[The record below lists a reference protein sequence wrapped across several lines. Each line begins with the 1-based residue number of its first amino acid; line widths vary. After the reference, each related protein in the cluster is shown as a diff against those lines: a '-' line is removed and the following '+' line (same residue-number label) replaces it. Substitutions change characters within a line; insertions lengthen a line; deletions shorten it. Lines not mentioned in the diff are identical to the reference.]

1 MMTNMI
7 PDLFNSDWANALG
20 WTLLHSIWQSTLI
33 LLVVMASL
41 RFIPVGLSRVRY
53 AVACSGFFL
62 MVLGSLTTFIFLFT
76 QSHSPGAL
84 SAAGH
89 PQYHFSQQHHGGAFA
104 VERLFSLLIQVIQQ
118 NMPLIVTAWI
128 IGLFLFV
135 GRLLGGVFYT
145 YKLTSSAEPLQNEW
159 RDYIATISGRLGIQ
173 KLITL
178 AQSRTITSPIVIGYF
193 KPVILIPVGMLSGL
207 TTEQLETIF
216 LHELAHIKRHDY
228 LVNFIQSVVET
239 VFFFNPVVWTLS
251 ELIRR
256 EREFCCDD
264 LVVMRHGHPGAYARA
279 LVQLEEARLSKHV
292 FALSLAEDKNQL
304 LNRIRRIME
313 KSVKSYSGKSRF
325 LVPALLLAVGLLS
338 VSWLSIHQEE
348 GIQQDTSS
356 AAQQD
361 TVKPRNKKGS
371 AVYTRKSIIT
381 TDKNGQPHEE
391 VVEDFEG
398 DESLRPLMQNG
409 LPGFSHIMPP
419 GFQAPFPDPYL
430 NSSPDSVPFR
440 GFNPGDQ
447 KEWEEM
453 SRAFED
459 NFGKQFEQFYSWQD
473 MDPSAFFKDFE
484 ERFNFPAPLEGFGF
498 GGDSLRGFNGFPNE
512 EDFKDLTDQM
522 DPLKDLRM
530 EHLPGPDADFRE
542 HNFQMYEKA
551 LHDQLVR
558 DGYLSQKEMI
568 RSMEWSDSTFKVNGK
583 EIKEGDR
590 KKYQDLHDQYMGR
603 GRLSGRME

>member
-20 WTLLHSIWQSTLI
+20 WTLLHSIWQSLLI
-33 LLVVMASL
+33 LLIVMACL

-53 AVACSGFFL
+53 ALVCSGFFL
-62 MVLGSLTTFIFLFT
+62 MVLGSLITFIYLFT
-76 QSHSPGAL
+76 QSHSAGAL
-84 SAAGH
+84 SSAGH
-89 PQYHFSQQHHGGAFA
+89 PQYYFSQQHGAGAFA
-104 VERLFSLLIQVIQQ
+104 IERLFSLLVQLIQQ

-128 IGLFLFV
+128 AGLILFV
-135 GRLLGGVFYT
+135 ARLLSGVFYT
-145 YKLTSSAEPLQNEW
+145 YRLTSSAEPLQNEW
-159 RDYIATISGRLGIQ
+159 RDYITTISARLGIR

-178 AQSRTITSPIVIGYF
+178 AQSRAITSPIVIGYF

-264 LVVMRHGHPGAYARA
+264 LVVQRHGHPGAYARA

-292 FALSLAEDKNQL
+292 FALSLAEDRNQL

-325 LVPALLLAVGLLS
+325 LVPAVLLAVGLLS
-338 VSWLSIHQEE
+338 VSWLSIHQEN
-348 GIQQDTSS
+348 GFQQDTSP
-356 AAQQD
+356 AVQQD
-361 TVKPRNKKGS
+361 TVKPKNKKGS

-419 GFQAPFPDPYL
+419 GFQPPFPDPHL
-430 NSSPDSVPFR
+430 NPATDSIPFP
-440 GFNPGDQ
+440 GFDFKDQ

-473 MDPSAFFKDFE
+473 VDPSTFLKEFE
-484 ERFNFPAPLEGFGF
+484 ERFDLPAPFEEFGL
-498 GGDSLRGFNGFPNE
+498 GSDSLRGFNGFPNE
-512 EDFKDLTDQM
+512 EQFKDLKDQM
-522 DPLKDLRM
+522 DQLKDLRM
-530 EHLPGPDADFRE
+530 EHLGQPDADFRE
-542 HNFQMYEKA
+542 HNFQRYEKA

-558 DGYLSQKEMI
+558 DGYLSQKETI
-568 RSMEWSDSTFKVNGK
+568 KSMEWSDSTFKVNGK
-583 EIKEGDR
+583 EVKEGDR
-590 KKYQDLHDQYMGR
+590 KKYQELHDQYMGH